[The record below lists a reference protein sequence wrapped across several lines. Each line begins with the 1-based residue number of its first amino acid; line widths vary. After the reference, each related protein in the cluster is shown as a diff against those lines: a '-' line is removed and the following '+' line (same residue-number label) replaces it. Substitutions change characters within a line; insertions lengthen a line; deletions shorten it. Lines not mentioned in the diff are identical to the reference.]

1 MKKLKWKVSVVQQKE
16 ETWDKPCGGRS
27 VLSPELNTALVQSNH
42 QLEAFF
48 SLINV
53 LAYPRKYPHQ
63 VRTEPIR
70 PLAKYIYL
78 MYFASI
84 AKGIPQQK
92 CFVLIKHCYSNS
104 KTASMLWYMFLRWI
118 NRTSRKQLFA
128 KQLNYCYTTQWLQK
142 MVVWSKN
149 RSKNDTNVWS
159 NGYFSHA

>member
-1 MKKLKWKVSVVQQKE
+1 MV
-16 ETWDKPCGGRS
+16 GARS
-27 VLSPELNTALVQSNH
+27 FHLNLTRPWYKAITSSKSS
-42 QLEAFF
+42 F

-70 PLAKYIYL
+70 PPAKYIYL

-84 AKGIPQQK
+84 AKGIPQQR

-104 KTASMLWYMFLRWI
+104 TTASMLWYMFLRWI
-118 NRTSRKQLFA
+118 NPTSRKQLFA

-142 MVVWSKN
+142 MAVWSKNRSKN